1 MPIEQPAG
9 SHDVGQWQTLHN
21 RHTGETLRMRRVVR
35 DGVLCLELKGTLPAR
50 CDGPPLH
57 IHTVEDERGIV
68 ASGTLSAEVD
78 GRVLRV
84 AHGDSVVF
92 PKGSAHRWWNGS
104 DEPLAFDG
112 WAVPAVDLDVY
123 LGAVFEVLN
132 SGPVNRPPV
141 FYMAHL
147 AWRHRKT
154 QVALFAP
161 RWVQAV
167 LVPLLVLTGT
177 LLGKY
182 RGTEWPGC
190 PARFAPAPTVHGAAP
205 GLMSA

>member
-84 AHGDSVVF
+84 AHGDSVLH
-92 PKGSAHRWWNGS
+92 G
-104 DEPLAFDG
+104 
-112 WAVPAVDLDVY
+112 
-123 LGAVFEVLN
+123 
-132 SGPVNRPPV
+132 
-141 FYMAHL
+141 
-147 AWRHRKT
+147 
-154 QVALFAP
+154 AP
-161 RWVQAV
+161 RLASSKNAGRALRAAV
-167 LVPLLVLTGT
+167 GA
-177 LLGKY
+177 G
-182 RGTEWPGC
+182 RS
-190 PARFAPAPTVHGAAP
+190 GAAP
-205 GLMSA
+205 GAHRHPPRQVSRHGVARMSGALRARANRPRCSPRPDVSLTAARRSASSRMTACRNAVQASAAGLAV